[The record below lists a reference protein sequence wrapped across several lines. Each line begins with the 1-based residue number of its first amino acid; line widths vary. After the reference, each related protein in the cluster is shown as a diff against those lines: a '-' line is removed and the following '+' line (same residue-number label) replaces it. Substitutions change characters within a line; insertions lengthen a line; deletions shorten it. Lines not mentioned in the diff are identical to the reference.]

1 MDWLGPRAAW
11 AGPADLL
18 FFWYGLGHNGPSAPN
33 INPTILLE
41 IGPFSFV
48 APGSCLRCM
57 TLGPA
62 LSTPTKRVAKPV
74 FTYQQDRRQ
83 DPPSAAAPRRASRGR
98 RTPKRRLAPLPQAT
112 RAWPSRELLL
122 GTRN

>member
-74 FTYQQDRRQ
+74 FTYEQDRRQ
-83 DPPSAAAPRRASRGR
+83 DPPWRSYSTTSLPRAAHAEAQAGAAAPSNASVAI
-98 RTPKRRLAPLPQAT
+98 T
-112 RAWPSRELLL
+112 
-122 GTRN
+122 

>member
-41 IGPFSFV
+41 IGPLSFV
-48 APGSCLRCM
+48 APGGCLRCM
-57 TLGPA
+57 ALGPA
-62 LSTPTKRVAKPV
+62 LSTPTKRVANPV

-83 DPPSAAAPRRASRGR
+83 DPLAQLRHDEPPAGGARRSAGWRRCPMQRERGHHVSC
-98 RTPKRRLAPLPQAT
+98 L
-112 RAWPSRELLL
+112 
-122 GTRN
+122 